1 MNQTGRK
8 SILVTAFEP
17 FDREKLNPTENVLR
31 CLPDTAEGLVIHKLL
46 LPVEFRRSLEL
57 AIAAADEL
65 SPDAVI
71 MLGQA
76 GGRRAVT
83 PESTARN
90 EMNARIPDN
99 AGYRPEHVPV
109 VKGGPRELYSTL
121 PLEAILRV
129 LNDRDI
135 PCEISDDAGTYVCNA
150 LFYGMLNHLDGKIP
164 AGFIHVPYIRE
175 QGHQDKPF
183 LESDV
188 ILQAVEIILHSLVR
202 IAAPAEKA
210 HPEPELPDLFQR
222 IYRKAGKQRG
232 RKAGGFIVPW
242 AVPVRMNW

>member
-1 MNQTGRK
+1 MNHHSRK

-17 FDREKLNPTENVLR
+17 FDGEKLNPTENVLR
-31 CLPDTAEGLVIHKLL
+31 CLPDTAEEFTIHKLL

-57 AIAAADEL
+57 AVAAVDEL

-76 GGRRAVT
+76 GGRSAVT

-99 AGYRPEHVPV
+99 AGYRPEHLPV
-109 VKGGPRELYSTL
+109 VKGGPPALYSTL
-121 PLEAILRV
+121 PLEAINQA
-129 LNDRDI
+129 LNDRGI

-150 LFYGMLNHLDGKIP
+150 LFYGMLDHLDGKIP

-175 QGHQDKPF
+175 QGHRDKPF
-183 LESDV
+183 MESDV
-188 ILQAVEIILHSLVR
+188 ILQAADTVLHCITQIVYS
-202 IAAPAEKA
+202 AETV
-210 HPEPELPDLFQR
+210 HPEPELPDLALR
-222 IYRKAGKQRG
+222 IYRKAGRPRV
-232 RKAGGFIVPW
+232 RKPTGSIVPW
-242 AVPVRMNW
+242 AVPVRVNW